1 MSKNR
6 KKSGFVPFKN
16 VNIGMK
22 LIIIIIPL
30 GILSL
35 FCIFFFSYREK
46 AVMNETTQMYYDQLY
61 QVNTNLLSADRDYY
75 QSMLAETQYLVYK
88 DSMTTEEHQQALKD
102 YQDNAQQV
110 VDHIKT
116 VESVASS
123 QPYFYETYQ
132 DKSGN
137 TMKSLLDT
145 FNASYVK
152 WQKAFDPSTGE
163 GDFKTQSQIFLD
175 TREYINTMQDLMVAY
190 TDVSSANLTASVQ
203 NSIATTG
210 VIIFVILIL
219 VGIFSLSISR
229 YIKKSVLEVTKRINT
244 IADNDL
250 TDKTEALDSKDEIG
264 VLSRS
269 ASSVRDR
276 LLEIVGRL
284 QASSG
289 ELTGSADIMDS
300 STGEAS
306 NSMKNIS
313 NAVSELAIT
322 ATQQAMDIEKIAG
335 NMKEIEEVMKKSV
348 SSTDALGN
356 VGSQIN
362 SITSSGMQTVDDL
375 IEITKQSN
383 TAFQSIFDVI
393 SGIEESTQ
401 RISEASGIISSIAE
415 QTNLLSLNA
424 SIEAARAGEA
434 GKGFA
439 VVAEEIRKLSEQSA
453 NSVDTINHMLSD
465 LQSNT
470 GHATTQSTLVKE
482 YVVKQTDSVRNTRES
497 FNEIVGAIDTVN
509 HSVINLNN
517 VNQELENGIR
527 DIGSLIESLSATSE
541 ENAATAEELNAT
553 TDIVTGN
560 IANLHDTGSSINGSA
575 KGLGEI
581 IGTFKTEE

>member
-30 GILSL
+30 EILSL

-482 YVVKQTDSVRNTRES
+482 YVVNQTDSVRNTRES

>member
-1 MSKNR
+1 MSSNR
-6 KKSGFVPFKN
+6 KKSGFVPFKYA
-16 VNIGMK
+16 NIGIK
-22 LIIIIIPL
+22 LLIIIIPL
-30 GILSL
+30 QILSL

-46 AVMNETTQMYYDQLY
+46 MVLNDAKQMYYDQLY

-75 QSMLAETQYLVYK
+75 QSMLAEMQYLVYK
-88 DSMTTEEHQQALKD
+88 DSMATEEHQQALKD

-110 VDHIKT
+110 VDRIKT
-116 VESVASS
+116 VESIASS

-145 FNASYVK
+145 FNTSYTK
-152 WQKAFDPSTGE
+152 WQQAFDPSIGE
-163 GDFKTQSQIFLD
+163 GDFKTQSQLFLD

-190 TDVSSANLTASVQ
+190 TDVSSADLTASVQ
-203 NSIATTG
+203 NNIVTTG
-210 VIIFVILIL
+210 VIIFVILLL
-219 VGIFSLSISR
+219 VGIFSLIISR
-229 YIKKSVLEVTKRINT
+229 YIRRSVLEVTKRINT

-250 TDKTEALDSKDEIG
+250 TDNTEALDSKDEIG

-284 QASSG
+284 QTSSG
-289 ELTGSADIMDS
+289 ELTGSANIMDS

-313 NAVSELAIT
+313 NAVSELAVT

-335 NMKEIEEVMKKSV
+335 NMKGIEEVMKKSV

-362 SITSSGMQTVDDL
+362 SITSNGMQTVDDL
-375 IEITKQSN
+375 IDITKQSN
-383 TAFQSIFDVI
+383 SAFQSIFDVI

-453 NSVDTINHMLSD
+453 TSVDTINHMLSD
-465 LQSNT
+465 LQGNT
-470 GHATTQSTLVKE
+470 EHATTQSALVKE

-527 DIGSLIESLSATSE
+527 EIGSLIESLSAASE

-581 IGTFKTEE
+581 IGTFKTEV

>member
-30 GILSL
+30 EILSL

-335 NMKEIEEVMKKSV
+335 SMKGIEEVMKKSV

-362 SITSSGMQTVDDL
+362 SITSNGMQTVDDL
-375 IEITKQSN
+375 IDITKQSN
-383 TAFQSIFDVI
+383 SAFQSIFDVI

-453 NSVDTINHMLSD
+453 TSVDTINHMLSD
-465 LQSNT
+465 LQGNT
-470 GHATTQSTLVKE
+470 EHATTQSALVKE

-527 DIGSLIESLSATSE
+527 EIGSLIESLSAASE

>member
-1 MSKNR
+1 MSSNR
-6 KKSGFVPFKN
+6 KKPGFVPFKN
-16 VNIGMK
+16 ANIGIK
-22 LIIIIIPL
+22 LLIIIIPL
-30 GILSL
+30 EILSL

-46 AVMNETTQMYYDQLY
+46 MVLSDAKQMYYDQLY

-88 DSMTTEEHQQALKD
+88 DSLTTEEHQQALKD

-110 VDHIKT
+110 VDRIKT
-116 VESVASS
+116 VESIASS

-145 FNASYVK
+145 FNASYAK
-152 WQKAFDPSTGE
+152 WQQAFDPSTGE
-163 GDFKTQSQIFLD
+163 GDFKTQSQMFLD

-190 TDVSSANLTASVQ
+190 TDVSSADLTASVQ
-203 NSIATTG
+203 NNIVTTG
-210 VIIFVILIL
+210 AIIFAILLL
-219 VGIFSLSISR
+219 VGIFSLIISR
-229 YIKKSVLEVTKRINT
+229 YIRRSVLEVTKRINT

-250 TDKTEALDSKDEIG
+250 TDSTEALDSKDEIG

-284 QASSG
+284 QTSSG
-289 ELTGSADIMDS
+289 ELTGSANIMDS

-335 NMKEIEEVMKKSV
+335 NMKGIEEVMKKSV

-362 SITSSGMQTVDDL
+362 SITSNGMQTVDDL
-375 IEITKQSN
+375 IDITKQSN
-383 TAFQSIFDVI
+383 SAFQSIFDVI

-453 NSVDTINHMLSD
+453 TSVDTINHMLSD
-465 LQSNT
+465 LQGNT
-470 GHATTQSTLVKE
+470 EHATTQSALVKE

-527 DIGSLIESLSATSE
+527 EIGSLIESLSAASE

-581 IGTFKTEE
+581 IGTFKTEV

>member
-30 GILSL
+30 EILSL

-527 DIGSLIESLSATSE
+527 EIGSLIESLSATSE